1 VNVYSER
8 RTVLV
13 VDDSALVRRVVS
25 DVIDA
30 TMEFRVVAT
39 ARDGLDALQ
48 KVHALDPD
56 LVTLDVHMPAL
67 DGLQTLGYIMSET
80 PRPVV
85 ILSAADARTTSDLTI
100 RALELGAVDFVQ
112 KPRAG
117 DSLDEGLLRE
127 RLVAALRA
135 ARDADPRRVSVL
147 ARPPTVQTSVTRGGA
162 ASRVVAIAA
171 STGGPR
177 ALATLIPA
185 LPNPLGAAVIVVQ
198 HMPAGFTESLA
209 RRLDTLSP
217 LPVTEARDGTLV
229 ESNHVY
235 VAPGG
240 YHVRVVRRND
250 APILALSEEAPIWG
264 VRPSADPLFVSVAQA
279 FRANAMGVVLTGM
292 GRDGAEGLKEIRSAG
307 GFAVVQDNAT
317 SIVNG
322 MPQSAL
328 DHAGADVISS
338 ISDMAG
344 AVVLALAGLGG
355 PRSPT
360 M

>member
-1 VNVYSER
+1 VSSDR

-30 TMEFRVVAT
+30 TAEFRVLAT

-56 LVTLDVHMPAL
+56 LVTLDIHMPAL

-85 ILSAADARTTSDLTI
+85 ILSAADAHTTSDLTI

-112 KPRAG
+112 KPKQGEA
-117 DSLDEGLLRE
+117 LDEGVLRE

-147 ARPPTVQTSVTRGGA
+147 ARPQTVSHPSTRGGA
-162 ASRVVAIAA
+162 ATQVVAIAA

-198 HMPAGFTESLA
+198 HMPAGFTLSLA
-209 RRLDTLSP
+209 RRLDTMSP
-217 LPVTEARDGTLV
+217 LPVNEARDGMLLET
-229 ESNHVY
+229 NRVY

-240 YHVRVVRRND
+240 FHLRVVRRND
-250 APILALSEEAPIWG
+250 TPTMALGEEAPIWG
-264 VRPSADPLFVSVAQA
+264 VRPSADPLFASVARGFGQA
-279 FRANAMGVVLTGM
+279 TIGVVLTGM
-292 GRDGAEGLKEIRSAG
+292 GRDGAEGLREIRRAG
-307 GFAVVQDNAT
+307 GYAVVQDHAT

-328 DHAGADVISS
+328 DHAGADLVSS

-344 AVVLALAGLGG
+344 AVVAALTAR
-355 PRSPT
+355 RSP

>member
-1 VNVYSER
+1 MFSER

-25 DVIDA
+25 DIIDA
-30 TMEFRVVAT
+30 TTEFRVVAT

-112 KPRAG
+112 KPRVG
-117 DSLDEGLLRE
+117 DALDEGLLRE
-127 RLVAALRA
+127 RLVTALRA

-147 ARPPTVQTSVTRGGA
+147 ARPQTVPSAVTRGGV
-162 ASRVVAIAA
+162 ASQVVAIAA

-185 LPNPLGAAVIVVQ
+185 LPNPLGAAVVVVQ
-198 HMPAGFTESLA
+198 HMPAGFTDSLA
-209 RRLDTLSP
+209 RRLDALSA
-217 LPVTEARDGTLV
+217 LPVTEAREGTLLEV
-229 ESNHVY
+229 NHVY

-240 YHVRVVRRND
+240 FHLRVIRRND
-250 APILALSEEAPIWG
+250 VPQLCLSEEAPIWG
-264 VRPSADPLFVSVAQA
+264 VRPSADPLFVSVAQT
-279 FRANAMGVVLTGM
+279 FRQNAIGVVLTGM
-292 GRDGAEGLKEIRSAG
+292 GRDGAEGLREIRAVG
-307 GFAVVQDNAT
+307 GFAVVQDHAT

-338 ISDMAG
+338 ISEMAE
-344 AVVLALAGLGG
+344 AVVSVLARRGE
-355 PRSPT
+355 PRSAP